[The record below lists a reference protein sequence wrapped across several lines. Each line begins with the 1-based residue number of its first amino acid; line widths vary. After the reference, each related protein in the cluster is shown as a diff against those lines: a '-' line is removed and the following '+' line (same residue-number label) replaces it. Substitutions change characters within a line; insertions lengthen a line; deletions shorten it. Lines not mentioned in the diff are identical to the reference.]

1 MGYKFI
7 SVLDI
12 TQKVMWK
19 SLMIQYE
26 LVYMGYDPDKKNH
39 SMKNGGGGWYS
50 ISMSVGVSSHS
61 GMGYGQKY
69 QNIYILHAYL
79 QPMMIF
85 LKYLWFF
92 VSDVQICVSH
102 SKYGGSD

>member
-39 SMKNGGGGWYS
+39 SMKNGGG
-50 ISMSVGVSSHS
+50 V
-61 GMGYGQKY
+61 
-69 QNIYILHAYL
+69 ILHKYERRCIQSQWHGL
-79 QPMMIF
+79 WTKISEYIYSTCISSTYDDFLEIF
-85 LKYLWFF
+85 VILCF
-92 VSDVQICVSH
+92 
-102 SKYGGSD
+102 